1 METSLSKFD
10 IICQNYGLTD
20 YFKTLSDEE
29 LIQIMNHIVTDDII
43 GTREKIYEVIKIEL
57 QYRESEKLL
66 NKNNLGK
73 QK

>member
-1 METSLSKFD
+1 MTNTLAKFD
-10 IICQNYGLTD
+10 IICQKFGLTD

-29 LIQIMNHIVTDDII
+29 LNQIMNQIMLDDII

-57 QYRESEKLL
+57 QYRESEKALAQ
-66 NKNNLGK
+66 KNSGK